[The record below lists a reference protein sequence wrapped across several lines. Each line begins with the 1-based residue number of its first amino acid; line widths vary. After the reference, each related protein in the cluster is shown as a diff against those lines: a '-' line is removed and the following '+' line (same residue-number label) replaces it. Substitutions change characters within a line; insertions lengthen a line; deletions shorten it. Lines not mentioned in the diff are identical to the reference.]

1 MWYPTT
7 YCQSFKKRRELVY
20 RFSLKGGKMDKLVK
34 LSEKLTN
41 WIGTPTSIVFHTL
54 VFIGIFSLKIFNFS
68 VDQILLILT
77 TAVSLEA
84 IYLSI
89 FIQMSVNKT
98 KIKIAGVEKDIDDIQ
113 EDVQEISEDIEDI
126 NEDDADDEVIQTIKD
141 IEQRIVKLHKE
152 VVEIKETKGHLA
164 LKK

>member
-1 MWYPTT
+1 
-7 YCQSFKKRRELVY
+7 
-20 RFSLKGGKMDKLVK
+20 MDKLENISDK
-34 LSEKLTN
+34 ITL
-41 WIGTPTSIVFHTL
+41 WIGTPISIVVHTII
-54 VFIGIFSLKIFNFS
+54 FIIIFLLKFLNFS

-98 KIKIAGVEKDIDDIQ
+98 KLTIAGVEKDIDDIQ

-126 NEDDADDEVIQTIKD
+126 SEDDNSEDDEVIKTIKD
-141 IEQRIVKLHKE
+141 IEERIVKLHKE
-152 VVEIKETKGHLA
+152 VVEMKGRP
-164 LKK
+164 KN

>member
-1 MWYPTT
+1 M
-7 YCQSFKKRRELVY
+7 
-20 RFSLKGGKMDKLVK
+20 GKLERVT
-34 LSEKLTN
+34 EKLTI
-41 WIGTPTSIVFHTL
+41 WLGTPVSIVVHTL
-54 VFIGIFSLKIFNFS
+54 FFVGIFVLKIFGVS

-98 KIKIAGVEKDIDDIQ
+98 TATIAGVEKDIDDIQ

-126 NEDDADDEVIQTIKD
+126 NEDDADDEMIKTIKD
-141 IEQRIVKLHKE
+141 IEEKIVKLHKE
-152 VVEIKETKGHLA
+152 IVEIRASRNHSIQEK
-164 LKK
+164 

>member
-1 MWYPTT
+1 
-7 YCQSFKKRRELVY
+7 
-20 RFSLKGGKMDKLVK
+20 MDKLEK

-41 WIGTPTSIVFHTL
+41 WIGTPVSIAVHTL
-54 VFIGIFSLKIFNFS
+54 IFIGIFSLKFLNFS

-126 NEDDADDEVIQTIKD
+126 NEDDDDDDEVIRTIKD

-152 VVEIKETKGHLA
+152 VVDIKDNKN
-164 LKK
+164 KK

>member
-1 MWYPTT
+1 
-7 YCQSFKKRRELVY
+7 
-20 RFSLKGGKMDKLVK
+20 MDKLEK
-34 LSEKLTN
+34 LSDKITI
-41 WIGTPTSIVFHTL
+41 WIGTPISILVHTII
-54 VFIGIFSLKIFNFS
+54 FIAIFLLKFLNFS

-98 KIKIAGVEKDIDDIQ
+98 KLTIAGVEKDIDDIQ

-126 NEDDADDEVIQTIKD
+126 NEDEDDGDVIIRTIKD
-141 IEQRIVKLHKE
+141 IEERIVKLHKE
-152 VVEIKETKGHLA
+152 VVEMKG
-164 LKK
+164 KPKN

>member
-1 MWYPTT
+1 V
-7 YCQSFKKRRELVY
+7 SFFKKENY
-20 RFSLKGGKMDKLVK
+20 MDRL
-34 LSEKLTN
+34 EKVTERLTV
-41 WIGTPTSIVFHTL
+41 WLGTPISIVVHSLFFL
-54 VFIGIFSLKIFNFS
+54 GIFVLKIFGVS

-126 NEDDADDEVIQTIKD
+126 NEDDADDEMIKTVKD
-141 IEQRIVKLHKE
+141 IEERIVKLHKE
-152 VVEIKETKGHLA
+152 IVEIRS
-164 LKK
+164 LKNHSIQEK

>member
-1 MWYPTT
+1 M
-7 YCQSFKKRRELVY
+7 E
-20 RFSLKGGKMDKLVK
+20 KLEK
-34 LSEKLTN
+34 LSERLTV
-41 WIGTPTSIVFHTL
+41 WLGTPVSILVHTFI
-54 VFIGIFSLKIFNFS
+54 FIGIFLLKLIGFS

-126 NEDDADDEVIQTIKD
+126 NEDDADDEMIKTVKD
-141 IEQRIVKLHKE
+141 IEERIVKLHKE
-152 VVEIKETKGHLA
+152 IVEIRASKNHTCQEK
-164 LKK
+164 